1 MPKLCLVIIAAAL
14 FIGCSPAR
22 KTTVE
27 HKVLFVTGC
36 SANKLEVLDWDGKGA
51 PVIFLAG
58 LGNTAHVFD
67 HFALRFTDR
76 YHVYGL
82 TRRGF
87 GKSDQPAADYTE
99 KNLAGDILAVL
110 DSLHIDKAILIGHS
124 IAGEEISKFAATYPA
139 RVRKVVYLDAAYDRK
154 TPGFADMQKIPI
166 QNPVP
171 TRQDSSSFAHW
182 KDFSRKAYGLSF
194 PDEELQQ
201 ISIFSEKGSYLR
213 EVTSTPIYEAIFGAL
228 EHPDYRHITCPALG
242 IYADFKSVNKAVPSY
257 AELDAANQK
266 NADQFFRLLQKY
278 AITEQIRFK
287 NELRNGIVKTVD
299 HTNHYLFIS
308 NPAETEKLIRDFL
321 R

>member
-1 MPKLCLVIIAAAL
+1 MPKLCLLLIAAAIL
-14 FIGCSPAR
+14 IGCSPAH
-22 KTTVE
+22 KNLVN

-36 SANKLEVLDWDGKGA
+36 SANTLEILDWGGNGA

-67 HFALRFTDR
+67 DFAPRFTDR
-76 YHVYGL
+76 YHIYGL

-99 KNLAGDILAVL
+99 NNLAGDILAVL

-139 RVRKVVYLDAAYDRK
+139 RVHKAVYLDAAYDRK
-154 TPGFADMQKIPI
+154 TPGFADMQQIPI

-171 TRQDSSSFAHW
+171 TKQDSSSFAHW
-182 KDFSRKAYGLSF
+182 NDFSRKAYGLSF
-194 PDEELQQ
+194 PDEELLQ
-201 ISIFSEKGSYLR
+201 ISVFSEKGSYLR
-213 EVTSTPIYEAIFGAL
+213 EVTPSPIYEAIFGAL
-228 EHPDYRHITCPALG
+228 EHPDYSHITCPALA
-242 IYADFKSVNKAVPSY
+242 IYANFKSVNKAVPSY
-257 AELDAANQK
+257 AELNAANQK
-266 NADQFFRLLQKY
+266 NAEQFLRLLQKY

-287 NELRNGIVKTVD
+287 NELRKGTVRTIVNA
-299 HTNHYLFIS
+299 NHYLFIS
-308 NPAETEKLIRDFL
+308 NPVETEKLIRDFL